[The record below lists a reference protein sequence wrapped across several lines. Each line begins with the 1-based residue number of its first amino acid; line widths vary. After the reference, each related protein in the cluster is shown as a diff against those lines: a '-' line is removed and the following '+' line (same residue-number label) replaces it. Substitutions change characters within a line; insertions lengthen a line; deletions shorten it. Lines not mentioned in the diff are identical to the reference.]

1 MKLPQTI
8 LIKETNFANAWARA
22 VRYVLRDGVQIVIGD
37 KTEPKH
43 IRDIC
48 ATIEL
53 TAPAI
58 NQIVNRELHPRY
70 PFRHIDP
77 YCEEFTRKYLTDY
90 IEKAGQARFSYL
102 YFERLAMYGSCPH
115 SRDQLKIM
123 ARILADQIYDRI
135 SSNRNQAITWELT
148 RDLGSASPPCLQRI
162 WVRYLG
168 DQSVEV
174 HLTWRSRDLFTAW
187 QANII
192 ALVDMLNR
200 EVIHPNNCRIVKIVD
215 YVDSLH
221 IYESDVGAAE
231 DVRLV
236 PVSPQTFTAY

>member
-37 KTEPKH
+37 TTEPKP

-53 TAPAI
+53 TGAAI
-58 NQIVNRELHPRY
+58 KQVGNRELHPQY
-70 PFRHIDP
+70 PFRHIAP
-77 YCEEFTRKYLTDY
+77 YCEEFTRKYLADY
-90 IEKAGQARFSYL
+90 IEKAGKERFSYL
-102 YFERLAMYGSCPH
+102 YFERLAMYGSSPH

-135 SSNRNQAITWELT
+135 SSNRNQAITWELV
-148 RDLGSASPPCLQRI
+148 RDLGSTTPPCLQRI
-162 WVRYLG
+162 WIRHLG

-174 HLTWRSRDLFTAW
+174 HLTWRSRDLYTAW
-187 QANII
+187 QANLI

-200 EVIHPNNCRIVKIVD
+200 EVIHPNNCRIVKLVD

-221 IYESDVGAAE
+221 IHESDIAAAE

-236 PVSPQTFTAY
+236 PVSPQPLTTD